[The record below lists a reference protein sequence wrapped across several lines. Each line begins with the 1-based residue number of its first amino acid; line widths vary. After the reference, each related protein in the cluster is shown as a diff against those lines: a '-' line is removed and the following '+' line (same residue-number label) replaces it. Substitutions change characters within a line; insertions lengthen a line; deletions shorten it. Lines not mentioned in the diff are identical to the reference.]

1 MTLPLVICDDS
12 ALARKQLAKS
22 LPGGWDISITF
33 ANNGQEAIEA
43 IKQGKGDLLFLDL
56 NMPVMDGYETLEVI
70 RREDLSSLV
79 LVVSGDIQPEA
90 KKRVMALGALDFIN
104 KPINPE
110 LVTNILLSYGII
122 SDSQPQNPTELAR
135 FDDQQPDLT
144 DLVQEVVNV
153 AMGQAG
159 KQLGELLGTFVHLPI
174 PRVHL
179 QPYQL
184 LPSLISTRQALTY
197 SGVSQGFIGSGIAG
211 EAIVIISTDN
221 LPVLAKLIPTGQQG
235 LQASELE
242 ILTDLAGLLAG
253 ACLKGISQQLDVQFS
268 LGHPTLLGQH
278 TELHR
283 LLGDNQQQ
291 QVLAIDLDYQLPDK
305 NIQCDLLLV
314 FTEDSLAALTERM
327 GCLNE

>member
-1 MTLPLVICDDS
+1 MTLPVIICDDS

-33 ANNGQEAIEA
+33 ATNGQEALEA

-56 NMPVMDGYETLEVI
+56 NMPVMDGYETLEAI
-70 RREDLSSLV
+70 RREDLACLV
-79 LVVSGDIQPEA
+79 LVISGDIQPEA

-122 SDSQPQNPTELAR
+122 SNSQPQSTAELAR

-174 PRVHL
+174 PKVHL
-179 QPYQL
+179 RPYQQ
-184 LPSLISTRQALTY
+184 LPRLIATQALTY

-221 LPVLAKLIPTGQQG
+221 LPILAKLLPASQQDAH
-235 LQASELE
+235 ASELE
-242 ILTDLAGLLAG
+242 ILTDLSGLLAG

-268 LGHPTLLGQH
+268 LGHPILLGQH
-278 TELHR
+278 TRLPK
-283 LLGDNQQQ
+283 LLGVNQQQ

-314 FTEDSLAALTERM
+314 FTEDSLPALTERL